1 MNINKKIAISESGFV
16 FDSSSGDSFS
26 VNPIAR
32 EILEM
37 IKSGNTFD
45 EIKISILDKYE
56 VSVAVLDRMLEDFI
70 STAKK
75 FKIVED

>member
-37 IKSGNTFD
+37 IKSGNSFD
-45 EIKISILDKYE
+45 EIKNSILDKYE
-56 VSVAVLDRMLEDFI
+56 VSVAVLDHMLEDFI

>member
-37 IKSGNTFD
+37 IKSGNSFD
-45 EIKISILDKYE
+45 EIKNSILDKYE
-56 VSVAVLDRMLEDFI
+56 VSVAVLDHMLEDFI
-70 STAKK
+70 STSKK